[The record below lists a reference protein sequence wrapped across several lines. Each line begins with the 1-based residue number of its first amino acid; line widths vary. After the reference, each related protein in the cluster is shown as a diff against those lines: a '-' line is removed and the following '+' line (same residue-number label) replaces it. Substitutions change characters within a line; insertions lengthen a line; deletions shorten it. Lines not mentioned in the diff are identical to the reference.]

1 VRFLE
6 LIAGLAGRLLD
17 TAPKRTLCCSVPM
30 HDAWVHS
37 DRCPQ
42 YPTAIKHA
50 VDARRNARVPM
61 YPYKRGDTS
70 GMCPECGY
78 PTGHYGIYTVGE
90 PCPYCGYVEEHPA

>member
-17 TAPKRTLCCSVPM
+17 TAPKRTFCCGVPM
-30 HDAWVHS
+30 HDAWVHA
-37 DRCPQ
+37 DHCVQ
-42 YPTAIKHA
+42 YGAA
-50 VDARRNARVPM
+50 SRARRPP